1 MTALPH
7 LRNPASTRPAE
18 RAPWQERRG
27 PKPAITGIP
36 RRRRNALRAVAAA
49 TALLP
54 LLRPGGPGNTAPVDV
69 FLIVAIVATAI
80 WAVSGSQRL
89 RLPYGAPVGV
99 MMAAGAI
106 AAMRGAY
113 PGQGLIAIA
122 QDLLLLLWCGA
133 IAVVGRDPSSLRT
146 IMRTWSIAAIVS
158 ASLTVVGSV
167 GHITMLSGTT
177 ARTGARVAFTLGD
190 ANLAANYFM
199 LSLFVVA
206 AARYPG
212 GRARRMA
219 SYLVLIV
226 AVLLTGSNG
235 APLALAVGL
244 AAAAAISLGRRRGL
258 IYALAACAVG
268 GLVVL
273 GATSMV
279 NLNQLETRAA
289 HYGQLGKDSAGHS
302 QESTSTRSTL
312 LHETLNLYFHGP
324 LLGRGP
330 GSTKPTLHADQVP
343 YVKEA
348 HNDYTGTLVE
358 RGVLGGLGL
367 ILLLGAVWVR
377 AWSVLSR
384 PRLAATG
391 GAVAYLPPLLGGLIA
406 MAVSGAFYQVLHF
419 RHLWALLGIL
429 AALYA
434 SARVSDDD
442 EAQVAAGVGD
452 DPWRSPPSGRA
463 PGPAVRR
470 LS

>member
-1 MTALPH
+1 
-7 LRNPASTRPAE
+7 
-18 RAPWQERRG
+18 
-27 PKPAITGIP
+27 
-36 RRRRNALRAVAAA
+36 
-49 TALLP
+49 LLP

-69 FLIVAIVATAI
+69 FLVIAIGAAAI
-80 WAVSGSQRL
+80 WAAGASQRF
-89 RLPYGAPVGV
+89 RVPYAVPVGILMV
-99 MMAAGAI
+99 AGA
-106 AAMRGAY
+106 AAALGGAY
-113 PGQGLIAIA
+113 PGQGIVAIA

-133 IAVVGRDPSSLRT
+133 VAMVGRDPSALRT
-146 IMRTWSIAAIVS
+146 VMRTWSIAAIVC
-158 ASLTVVGSV
+158 ASLTIVGSV
-167 GHITMLSGTT
+167 GHIALLSGTT

-206 AARYPG
+206 AAHYPG
-212 GRARRMA
+212 GRARRLA
-219 SYLVLIV
+219 GYLVLLV
-226 AVLLTGSNG
+226 ALLLTGSNG
-235 APLALAVGL
+235 APLALAAGL
-244 AAAAAISLGRRRGL
+244 SAAAAISLGRRRGL
-258 IYALAACAVG
+258 IYALAAVAVG

-273 GATSMV
+273 GAASVV
-279 NLNQLETRAA
+279 NLNRLESRAA
-289 HYGQLGKDSAGHS
+289 HYGQLGKDTAGHS

-330 GSTKPTLHADQVP
+330 GSTKLTLHADQAP

-367 ILLLGAVWVR
+367 ILLLGAVWIR
-377 AWSVLSR
+377 GWSILSR
-384 PRLAATG
+384 PRLAATA
-391 GAVAYLPPLLGGLIA
+391 GAVPYLPPLLGGLIA

-434 SARVSDDD
+434 SA
-442 EAQVAAGVGD
+442 
-452 DPWRSPPSGRA
+452 PA
-463 PGPAVRR
+463 PGEGEARAEVDLWRGGPQPAASPRR